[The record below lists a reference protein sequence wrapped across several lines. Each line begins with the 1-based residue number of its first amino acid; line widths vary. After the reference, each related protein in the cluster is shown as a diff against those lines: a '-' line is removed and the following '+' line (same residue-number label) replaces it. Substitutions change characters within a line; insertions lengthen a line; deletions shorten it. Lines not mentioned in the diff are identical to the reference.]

1 MRWREKRRGEGPLGQ
16 GRGREEERGWR
27 RAGEEDAV
35 RGQRRRRLR
44 HRRRVGQGPRR
55 RLPLVQPS
63 LSRISPA
70 PVTRDTRVLFPASRP
85 AQRRLWLLL
94 PPSGLPPPSSA
105 HIVHGR
111 LDSFRWKMGVSPDS
125 SYAMDVRCSPPAP
138 MWTNLTS
145 TQSRCYPLH
154 GSHPDD
160 PRPGLHYSSLHAP

>member
-1 MRWREKRRGEGPLGQ
+1 MKKRKRQREKRRGEGSLGQ

-70 PVTRDTRVLFPASRP
+70 PVTRDTRVLFPASKL

-94 PPSGLPPPSSA
+94 PPA
-105 HIVHGR
+105 
-111 LDSFRWKMGVSPDS
+111 
-125 SYAMDVRCSPPAP
+125 A
-138 MWTNLTS
+138 
-145 TQSRCYPLH
+145 
-154 GSHPDD
+154 
-160 PRPGLHYSSLHAP
+160 SLHSFLRPHRPWPPRQLSLVNGSLSRLLLRHGCALLSSHAHVDQLDFYPV

>member
-1 MRWREKRRGEGPLGQ
+1 MFAIRTRHTEHGYAENEPSEEQKKREKRSGEGPLGQ

-70 PVTRDTRVLFPASRP
+70 PVTRDTRVLFPASKPTREDCGCCCLPVVSFHSFLRP
-85 AQRRLWLLL
+85 HRPWPPRQLSLENGSLSRLLL
-94 PPSGLPPPSSA
+94 RHGCTLLCPRA
-105 HIVHGR
+105 HVDQ
-111 LDSFRWKMGVSPDS
+111 LDF
-125 SYAMDVRCSPPAP
+125 
-138 MWTNLTS
+138 
-145 TQSRCYPLH
+145 YPV
-154 GSHPDD
+154 
-160 PRPGLHYSSLHAP
+160 

>member
-1 MRWREKRRGEGPLGQ
+1 MFAIRTRHTEHGYAENEPSEEQKKREKRRGEGPLGQ

-70 PVTRDTRVLFPASRP
+70 PVTRDTRVLFPASNP

-94 PPSGLPPPSSA
+94 PPSGLPPLFPPPTSSMA
-105 HIVHGR
+105 ASTAFAGKWES
-111 LDSFRWKMGVSPDS
+111 LPT
-125 SYAMDVRCSPPAP
+125 P
-138 MWTNLTS
+138 LTPWM
-145 TQSRCYPLH
+145 YVALL
-154 GSHPDD
+154 
-160 PRPGLHYSSLHAP
+160 PRPCGPT